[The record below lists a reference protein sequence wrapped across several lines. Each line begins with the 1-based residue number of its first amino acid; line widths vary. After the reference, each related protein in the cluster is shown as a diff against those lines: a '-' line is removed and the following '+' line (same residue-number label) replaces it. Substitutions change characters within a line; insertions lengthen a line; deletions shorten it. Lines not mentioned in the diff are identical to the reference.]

1 MWLNNVTI
9 THLSKDVLPWLAAGD
24 VGDGVVQGHALL
36 VPSLVPT
43 VHRVMGEHGG
53 RPQGDDV
60 VFSLEEGNEN

>member
-53 RPQGDDV
+53 RP
-60 VFSLEEGNEN
+60 